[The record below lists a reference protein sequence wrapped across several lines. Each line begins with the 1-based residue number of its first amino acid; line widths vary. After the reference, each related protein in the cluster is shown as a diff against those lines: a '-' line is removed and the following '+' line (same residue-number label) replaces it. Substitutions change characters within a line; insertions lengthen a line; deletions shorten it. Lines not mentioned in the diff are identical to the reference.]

1 MIRYRSAQWSGVRTM
16 VKSLSARHIPVDELK
31 IIDPF
36 LKTFTNIN
44 KLEDLERNN
53 TQDPES
59 YTSDPF

>member
-1 MIRYRSAQWSGVRTM
+1 M